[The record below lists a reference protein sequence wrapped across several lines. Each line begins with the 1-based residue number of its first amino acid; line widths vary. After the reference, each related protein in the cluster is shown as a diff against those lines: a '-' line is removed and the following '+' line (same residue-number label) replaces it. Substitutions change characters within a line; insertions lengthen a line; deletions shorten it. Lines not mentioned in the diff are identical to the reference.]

1 MVLGISLVILI
12 LLLLWCSRNEVVK
25 RNLLGP
31 IKYSVTGSE
40 SWGELRIG
48 ERDEEE
54 ERSCFER
61 SVGLKNSVA

>member
-1 MVLGISLVILI
+1 MVLGISLIILL

-40 SWGELRIG
+40 SEGELRIG

-54 ERSCFER
+54 EWSCFER